1 MAKLEHIS
9 QEQLH
14 DALDQVDEKKP
25 TQRLM
30 LAILYKHGPSVP
42 MIADWFNL
50 RERLIYRW
58 FNEMEEEPLMEAIYD
73 DSPPGRPTKL
83 TDKQR
88 DQFEDAFQKPPED
101 VGIDAPT
108 WTPKIARHYLKEE
121 FGIEYTLR
129 HVRRLLKEAGLSW
142 QTPWPQPSTAD
153 EDEREEFR
161 EDLKKTEE

>member
-1 MAKLEHIS
+1 MPKLENLS
-9 QEQLH
+9 LEQLH

-30 LAILYKHGPSVP
+30 LAISYKQGPSVP
-42 MIADWFNL
+42 MIADWFDL

-73 DSPPGRPTKL
+73 DSRPGRPTKL
-83 TDKQR
+83 TDEQR
-88 DQFEDAFQKPPED
+88 EQFEEAFQKPPDE
-101 VGIDAPT
+101 VGIDAPA

-121 FGIEYTLR
+121 FGVEYTLR

-142 QTPWPQPSTAD
+142 QTPRPQPPTAD

-161 EDLKKTEE
+161 EDLKKTDE